1 MHFFLKSIPHVRINN
16 SFKNICTSNAG
27 GDAEDSIKQARQ
39 VQELDKFYVI
49 AFIRDPYNLSY
60 FQRFKFNNG
69 ITTQEI
75 RDFLLFKQYFLH
87 L

>member
-1 MHFFLKSIPHVRINN
+1 MHFFLKSVQVCINN

-27 GDAEDSIKQARQ
+27 SDAEDSIKQA
-39 VQELDKFYVI
+39 DKYNSLINFVI
-49 AFIRDPYNLSY
+49 AFIRDSYHLSY
-60 FQRFKFNNG
+60 IQRFKFNNG
-69 ITTQEI
+69 ISTQEI